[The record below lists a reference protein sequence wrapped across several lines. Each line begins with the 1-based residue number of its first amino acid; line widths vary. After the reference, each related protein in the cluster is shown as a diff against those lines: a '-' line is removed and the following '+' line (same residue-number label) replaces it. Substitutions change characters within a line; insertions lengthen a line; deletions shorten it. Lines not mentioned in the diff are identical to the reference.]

1 MNGGIQR
8 INIRPMMTNRPGR
21 LLAVL
26 VAVATMVAGCQCAA
40 PPPAASAMRPF
51 VGSWYANTT
60 GMTITSGGRVLVEMK
75 DTSVMPFD
83 YLTLDMTATSASRNM
98 LQAKVV
104 KSDNRRV
111 RVGSTYT
118 FKPTSWG
125 LSMTG
130 PVSKQWCTLANHRQ
144 AKCGGYGN

>member
-1 MNGGIQR
+1 MSVQR
-8 INIRPMMTNRPGR
+8 RHS
-21 LLAVL
+21 
-26 VAVATMVAGCQCAA
+26 
-40 PPPAASAMRPF
+40 AASAMRPF
-51 VGSWYANTT
+51 VGSWYANTS
-60 GMTITSGGRVLVEMK
+60 GMTITSGGEFGEMK

-83 YLTLDMTATSASRNM
+83 YLTLDMTVNSASRNM

-125 LSMTG
+125 S
-130 PVSKQWCTLANHRQ
+130 A
-144 AKCGGYGN
+144 

>member
-1 MNGGIQR
+1 
-8 INIRPMMTNRPGR
+8 
-21 LLAVL
+21 
-26 VAVATMVAGCQCAA
+26 
-40 PPPAASAMRPF
+40 
-51 VGSWYANTT
+51 
-60 GMTITSGGRVLVEMK
+60 
-75 DTSVMPFD
+75 MPFD